1 MSLRIR
7 LEGER
12 GEQYDTISDTHHL
25 FWRLMQES
33 AVKDTSC
40 LRFIDPYGNTV
51 FNRLQMPQLLKE
63 LADLHDFVNGTEQV
77 EFLSKVE
84 EFVQRCAREPHL
96 YIKIY
101 GD

>member
-12 GEQYDTISDTHHL
+12 GEQYTAIYDPHHL
-25 FWRLMQES
+25 FWHLIRES
-33 AVKDTSC
+33 DVKHTCC
-40 LRFIDPYGNTV
+40 LRFIDPYGSTV
-51 FNRLQMPQLLKE
+51 FNRLQMPQLLNELEDLHKFIKSGEQAELLSKIKE
-63 LADLHDFVNGTEQV
+63 L
-77 EFLSKVE
+77 
-84 EFVQRCAREPHL
+84 VQRCDQEPHL